1 MFQQQ
6 AKRREVKGWGLRR
19 GQPLLQLEADDSR
32 ITAHIEVLVLDITQA
47 VGEGNHAA
55 VRKLDVKFL
64 VVEVDV
70 KLKK

>member
-1 MFQQQ
+1 M
-6 AKRREVKGWGLRR
+6 KGWGLRR
-19 GQPLLQLEADDSR
+19 GQPLLQFEADDSR

>member
-1 MFQQQ
+1 M
-6 AKRREVKGWGLRR
+6 KGWGLRR
-19 GQPLLQLEADDSR
+19 SQPLLQLEADDSR
-32 ITAHIEVLVLDITQA
+32 ITAHIEVLVLDITEA

-55 VRKLDVKFL
+55 VGKLDVKFL

>member
-1 MFQQQ
+1 M
-6 AKRREVKGWGLRR
+6 KGWGLRR
-19 GQPLLQLEADDSR
+19 GQPLLQLDANDSC
-32 ITAHIEVLVLDITQA
+32 ITAHIKVLVLDITQA

>member
-1 MFQQQ
+1 M
-6 AKRREVKGWGLRR
+6 KGWGLRR

-32 ITAHIEVLVLDITQA
+32 ITAHIEVLVLDITEA

-55 VRKLDVKFL
+55 VGKLDVKFL

>member
-1 MFQQQ
+1 M
-6 AKRREVKGWGLRR
+6 KGWGLRR
-19 GQPLLQLEADDSR
+19 GQPLLQLESDDSR
-32 ITAHIEVLVLDITQA
+32 ITAHIEVLVLDVTQA